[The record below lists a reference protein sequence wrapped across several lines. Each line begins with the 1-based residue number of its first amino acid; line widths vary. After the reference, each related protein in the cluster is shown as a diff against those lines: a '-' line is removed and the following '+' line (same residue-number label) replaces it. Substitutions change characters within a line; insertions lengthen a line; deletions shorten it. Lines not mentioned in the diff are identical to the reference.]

1 MNDSLSTRA
10 WRTANDQP
18 VVYDGSPVEWRI
30 SCYGVVIQDD
40 QVLVMQDKNNYLY
53 TVPGGGVELDETLP
67 EGLAREM
74 QEEIGTTVKVGE
86 LISSTED
93 WFYHA
98 QEKRFYHA
106 VLLFY
111 QAELSSELGVPTD
124 EKVTF
129 SGFKPLSELTSQNTN
144 PLVWDIFKKMNLQ
157 HIP

>member
-1 MNDSLSTRA
+1 MNTQLSTRA

-18 VVYDGSPVEWRI
+18 VVYDGSPVQWRI
-30 SCYGVVIQDD
+30 SCYGVVVQDD
-40 QVLVMQDKNNYLY
+40 QILVMQDKNNYLF
-53 TVPGGGVELDETLP
+53 TVPGGGVELPETLE

-74 QEEIGTTVKVGE
+74 QEEIGATVKVGE

-111 QAELSSELGVPTD
+111 QAELSSELGVPSD
-124 EKVTF
+124 PKVTF
-129 SGFKPLSELTSQNTN
+129 AGFMPITSLTAENTN
-144 PLVWDIFKKMNLQ
+144 PLVWEVLQ
-157 HIP
+157 SFI